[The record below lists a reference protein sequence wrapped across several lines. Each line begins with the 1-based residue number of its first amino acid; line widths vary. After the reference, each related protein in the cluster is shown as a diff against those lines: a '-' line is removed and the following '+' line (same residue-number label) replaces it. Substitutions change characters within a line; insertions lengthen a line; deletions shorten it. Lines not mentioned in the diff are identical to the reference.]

1 MSAVEGD
8 IFTGEWAGAWAE
20 EINASEAY
28 RGAAASWDEP
38 MVLTM
43 KADRG
48 AGVPEDRSVYLDL
61 YRGECREA
69 RAATE
74 HDVQKAR
81 YVIRATP
88 KVWEQ
93 AIDGSLKV
101 SWALLRGELKVL
113 KGSKSKLS
121 SHAEAWRQMIA
132 AARRVEDRPRRE
144 PAQHGRLGELQ

>member
-1 MSAVEGD
+1 MSAAEGE
-8 IFTGEWAGAWAE
+8 IFTNEWARVWAE

-28 RGAAASWDEP
+28 RRAAASWEEP

-43 KADRG
+43 KADRR
-48 AGVPEDRSVYLDL
+48 AGIPDDRSVYLDL

-69 RAATE
+69 RAASE
-74 HDVQKAR
+74 RDAQKAR

-121 SHAEAWRQMIA
+121 SHAEAWRQMVA
-132 AARRVEDRPRRE
+132 AARRVEDKPHRE
-144 PAQHGRLGELQ
+144 PARHGGLGELQ